1 MGHIDAANGGLA
13 SPCDPAT
20 RLTCGLFRM
29 GPAGPWAWELEGC
42 VRGRGVP
49 AAFFV
54 LCVTTP
60 VSSDILAVYL
70 NRYRALLGLT
80 SLLVADEFTSLSN
93 ADGGALL
100 PLTSNFSN
108 YCVCAVLLPSRRL
121 RSIANSSI

>member
-1 MGHIDAANGGLA
+1 M
-13 SPCDPAT
+13 
-20 RLTCGLFRM
+20 
-29 GPAGPWAWELEGC
+29 
-42 VRGRGVP
+42 P

-80 SLLVADEFTSLSN
+80 SLLVADELTSLSN

-100 PLTSNFSN
+100 PLPSNFSN